1 MIPEAEIKKL
11 SIKTDSK
18 IVLLVIDG
26 LGGLPAYAEASAGR
40 PDTNG
45 KTELE
50 AAHTPN
56 LDKLARRAVCGATI
70 PISYG
75 ITPGSAPAHLS
86 LFGYDPLKHEI
97 GRGVLEA
104 LGIGLEL
111 AAQDLAARGNFATM
125 DKEGIIID
133 RRAGRISDEENKRI
147 CELLQNRIKQIE
159 DVHVLIKPGKEHRF
173 VILFRGEDLSEVND
187 TDPQKTG
194 ERTRKIEV
202 SRAGQEKSARIVNEF
217 VHLANEIL
225 KDEPKANTVLLRG
238 ICKYP
243 AIPSMKELFK
253 LKPAAI
259 ATYPMYCG
267 LARLVG
273 MEILDSGLTIEDE
286 FRALKKNF
294 SAYDFFYLHI
304 KKTDS
309 YGEDGNRKNKI
320 KIIEEVDRF
329 ILQLLELNPDVLA
342 ITADHST
349 PALLK
354 GHSWHPNPFL
364 LYSKFIR
371 VDGLKKFSERECV
384 KGGLGIFSAT
394 EAMPLMLA
402 NALKLRKW
410 GA

>member
-1 MIPEAEIKKL
+1 MFPESEIKKL

-18 IVLLVIDG
+18 IVLLVMDG
-26 LGGLPAYAEASAGR
+26 LGGLP
-40 PDTNG
+40 DTDK

-56 LDKLARRAVCGATI
+56 LDNLAQKSVCGATI

-75 ITPGSAPAHLS
+75 ITPGSGPAHLS
-86 LFGYDPLKHEI
+86 LFGYNPLKYEI

-111 AAQDLAARGNFATM
+111 TAQDLAARGNFATM
-125 DKEGIIID
+125 NKDKFIID
-133 RRAGRISDEENKRI
+133 RRAGRISDEENRRI
-147 CELLQNRIKQIE
+147 CTLLQNRIKKIE
-159 DVHVLIKPGKEHRF
+159 DIEVLIKPGKEHRF
-173 VILFRGEDLSEVND
+173 VILFRGEGLEEIND
-187 TDPQKTG
+187 TDPQQIG
-194 ERTRKIEV
+194 ERARKAKV
-202 SRAGQEKSARIVNEF
+202 GRAGQEKSARIVNEF
-217 VHLANEIL
+217 VRLTNKVL
-225 KDEPKANTVLLRG
+225 KNEPKANTVLLRG

-243 AIPSMKELFK
+243 AISSMKELFK

-267 LARLVG
+267 LAKLVG
-273 MEILDSGLTIEDE
+273 MEVLDSGVTIEDE
-286 FRALKKNF
+286 FMTLKKNF
-294 SAYDFFYLHI
+294 SVYDFFFIHI

-320 KIIEEVDRF
+320 KIIEQVDRF
-329 ILQLLELNPDVLA
+329 IPELLALKPDVLV

-349 PALLK
+349 PCLLK

-364 LYSKFIR
+364 LYSKFTR
-371 VDGLKKFSERECV
+371 VDELRKFSERECA
-384 KGGLGIFSAT
+384 KGGLGIFSAM